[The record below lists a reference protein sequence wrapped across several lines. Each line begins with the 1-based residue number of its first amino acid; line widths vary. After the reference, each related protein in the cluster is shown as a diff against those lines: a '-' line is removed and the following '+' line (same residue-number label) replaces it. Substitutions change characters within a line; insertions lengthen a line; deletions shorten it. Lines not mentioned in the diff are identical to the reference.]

1 MSRKVRAVDTGLID
15 DDIVVRR
22 ASAKDGSE
30 VIEQRMGGF
39 DVCGVGQD
47 PTG

>member
-15 DDIVVRR
+15 DDIIVGGAGV
-22 ASAKDGSE
+22 KDGGE
-30 VIEQRMGGF
+30 VVEQRVGGF